1 MDAMAT
7 RARRRGDTRGE
18 IQRAALQRFN
28 AQGYDK
34 TSLREIA
41 EDLGV
46 TKAAVYYHFPT
57 KEDILE
63 SLVRDVGRRLDEVL
77 AWATAEPTTR
87 ERRLELLRCLGEAVD
102 GGLGDLMRCVQNNEL
117 AMAALPETITL
128 VTSYKRKLWEAATP
142 PDATVEDVLRA
153 RLAIMAVLVAN
164 NGGDELGGTPEERQ
178 AAAQRIAADVMP

>member
-7 RARRRGDTRGE
+7 QTRRRGDTRGE
-18 IQRAALQRFN
+18 IQRTALRRFN

-63 SLVRDVGRRLDEVL
+63 SIVGADAPRRDQVVGGG
-77 AWATAEPTTR
+77 TSEPTTR
-87 ERRLELLRCLGEAVD
+87 ERRVELLRRLSDAIQ

-117 AMAALPETITL
+117 AMTALPETITL
-128 VTSYKRKLWEAATP
+128 VHAYKRRLSEAATP
-142 PDATVEDVLRA
+142 PDATLEDKLRA

-164 NGGDELGGTPEERQ
+164 NGTDDLGGTAEERQ
-178 AAAQRIAADVMP
+178 AAALRIASGVMP